1 MDAGT
6 ATGQRPDW
14 VDGRQFPFVSRFVEL
29 EGNTVH
35 YVDEGSGPTILFLHG
50 NPTWSFVYRDAIAA
64 LTDEYRCVALDYPG
78 FGLSTARPGYRSLP
92 EDHARVVV
100 AFLDRLDLSRVTLA
114 VQDWGGP
121 IGMFAAAQRPARI
134 ARFVIGNTWAWP
146 VNGDRHFSMFSSL
159 MGGPP
164 GRLLSER
171 FNLFVNV
178 MIPKG
183 HHRRKVTAA
192 EMGQYRAALAT
203 RERRRATATFPRQ
216 IIHGRQFLA
225 EVEAGLAGLTDRP
238 ALIVWGDAD
247 IAFRDSERR
256 RWETIFPD
264 HRTVT
269 LAGAGHYVQS
279 DAAGEYSAAIRSWLG
294 PVTVDPRV

>member
-1 MDAGT
+1 MRSSPTTSGR
-6 ATGQRPDW
+6 RPEW
-14 VDGRQFPFVSRFVEL
+14 VDGRQFPFASRFTEID
-29 EGNTVH
+29 GNTVH
-35 YVDEGSGPTILFLHG
+35 YVDEGAGPAILFLHG
-50 NPTWSFVYRDAIAA
+50 NPTWSFVYRDAIAS
-64 LTDEYRCVALDYPG
+64 LMDGYRCIALDYPG
-78 FGLSTARPGYRSLP
+78 FGLSTARAGYGGLP
-92 EDHARVVV
+92 EEHAQVVV
-100 AFLDRLDLSRVTLA
+100 AFLDRLELAGLTLA

-121 IGMFAAAQRPARI
+121 IGMRAAEQRPERV

-183 HHRRKVTAA
+183 HRRRKVSS
-192 EMGQYRAALAT
+192 EELDQYRAALGT

-216 IIHGRQFLA
+216 IIHGREFLA
-225 EVEAGLAGLTDRP
+225 GVETGLAGLVDRP

-247 IAFRDSERR
+247 IAFRDVERA
-256 RWETIFPD
+256 RWEAVFPD
-264 HRTVT
+264 HCTVV

-279 DAAGEYSAAIRSWLG
+279 DAAADYAAAIRGWLVL
-294 PVTVDPRV
+294 PA